1 MIVLPAIDLAGGR
14 CVRLAQGRFDAATVY
29 PGDPL
34 PALERFAEAGARWA
48 HVVDLDG
55 ARAGAPAQ
63 RPLIERLARASPL
76 NLQVAGGL
84 RSRDDAARLLDAGA
98 ARVVIGSMAVR
109 DPDGARALLA
119 EAGSDRVA
127 LALDVNLVRGRPM
140 VALDGWTTR
149 SQESLFDV
157 AAAFPEARHL
167 LVTDIA
173 RDGMMRGPNLGLIGT
188 IVRLLPRVALQASGG
203 VASLRDL
210 ARIAAAGAAA
220 AIVGRAI
227 WEGRFDLR
235 EALSDAG
242 A

>member
-1 MIVLPAIDLAGGR
+1 MIILPAIDLAGGR
-14 CVRLAQGRFDAATVY
+14 CVRLEQGRFDAATVY

-34 PALERFAEAGARWA
+34 LALERFAQAGARWA

-55 ARAGAPAQ
+55 ARTGAPAQ

-76 NLQVAGGL
+76 DLQVAGGL
-84 RSRDDAARLLDAGA
+84 RSRDDAVRLLDAGA

-109 DPDGARALLA
+109 DPEGTRALLA
-119 EAGSDRVA
+119 EAGSDRVT

-149 SQESLFDV
+149 SQQSLFDV
-157 AAAFPEARHL
+157 AATFPEAHHL
-167 LVTDIA
+167 LATDIA
-173 RDGMMRGPNLGLIGT
+173 RDGMMRGPNLGLIGE
-188 IVRLLPRVALQASGG
+188 IVRLLPKMKLQASGG

-227 WEGRFDLR
+227 WEGRVDLK
-235 EALSDAG
+235 EALCHAG
-242 A
+242 T